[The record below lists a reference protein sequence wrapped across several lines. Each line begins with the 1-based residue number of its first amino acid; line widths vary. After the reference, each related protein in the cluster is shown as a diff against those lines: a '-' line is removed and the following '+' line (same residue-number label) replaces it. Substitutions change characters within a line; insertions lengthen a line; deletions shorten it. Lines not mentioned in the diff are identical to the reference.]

1 MEETLEKTPLRETPA
16 AAALLFLL
24 SLSASKV
31 RADDR
36 FEAVSQ
42 RAERLENL
50 GAFLE
55 RYVGSCHDVYA
66 RADCERNVALARQAV
81 RGKKLVAR
89 IGEGASE
96 LVRARISGGHFRIEL
111 TPFIDGGGLALTHGA
126 PSRQDDQGRPVIGL
140 VVLQGELPPSVGD
153 LEFQSPFRTGNV
165 EMEVVFEAEGT
176 WKMKRRDGGFY
187 EGVRARFLAL
197 RLVDPRTGAEIA
209 SRVL

>member
-1 MEETLEKTPLRETPA
+1 MDGNAGENPVRKSTPVAL
-16 AAALLFLL
+16 LLFLAPL
-24 SLSASKV
+24 A
-31 RADDR
+31 RARGDEQFDR
-36 FEAVSQ
+36 LSQ
-42 RAERLENL
+42 RAERLESL

-55 RYVGSCHDVYA
+55 RYVGSCRDVYT
-66 RADCERNVALARQAV
+66 RADCERNVAAARQAF

-89 IGEGASE
+89 VAEGASE
-96 LVRARISGGHFRIEL
+96 LVRARTAGNRFRIEL
-111 TPFIDGGGLALTHGA
+111 TPFIDGGGLALTNGA
-126 PSRQDDQGRPVIGL
+126 PLRQDEKGRPVIGL
-140 VVLQGELPPSVGD
+140 VILQGDLPAAVGD